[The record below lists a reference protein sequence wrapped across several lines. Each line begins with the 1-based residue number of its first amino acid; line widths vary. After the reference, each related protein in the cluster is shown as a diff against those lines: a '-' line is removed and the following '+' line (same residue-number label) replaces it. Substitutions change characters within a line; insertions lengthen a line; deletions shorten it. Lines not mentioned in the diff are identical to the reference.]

1 MATFGDI
8 LSELRADKGLKQKDL
23 ADLLNVAVTTI
34 SGYENDIFTP
44 DLQSLAKLAEFFDVS
59 ADYLLGLVRSRANM
73 RYIDKE
79 YCKYDNQIILA
90 GEAIKRLLN
99 LPQNSRNTL
108 IEYMKFLEDKENK
121 QTKK

>member
-44 DLQSLAKLAEFFDVS
+44 DLQSLAKLAEFF
-59 ADYLLGLVRSRANM
+59 
-73 RYIDKE
+73 
-79 YCKYDNQIILA
+79 
-90 GEAIKRLLN
+90 
-99 LPQNSRNTL
+99 
-108 IEYMKFLEDKENK
+108 
-121 QTKK
+121 